1 MVLIGTAGFSYADW
15 QGRFYPPS
23 LPARDRLG
31 YYAQVFPAVE
41 VDSTYYRLPQ
51 PGVMS
56 ALAAKA
62 EGRLSFVVKV
72 HQGMTHAR
80 NAAAADYAAYRQGLE
95 PLRAAGV
102 LGGVLA
108 QFPFAFV
115 NHQAHRDHLAELKAR
130 LGLDV
135 PLIVEFRHR
144 SWNAPEAFAWLRGLG
159 LCFVNVDEPDLKG
172 LLPPTNEATG
182 PVGYVRFHGRNRE
195 KWFKKGAEPWERY
208 DYLYRMAELE
218 PWVPRIQELAART
231 ERTYV
236 IFNNH
241 WQSQAVTNAR
251 QMAEMLGQ
259 PLPEPPAL
267 PAPKKN
273 HEKKNKSRSGE
284 LFPDTQ

>member
-15 QGRFYPPS
+15 QGRFYPPA

-31 YYAQVFPAVE
+31 FYARTFQVVE

-51 PGVMS
+51 PGTM
-56 ALAAKA
+56 AAMTAKA
-62 EGRLSFVVKV
+62 GNRLTFVVKT
-72 HQGMTHAR
+72 HQSMTHAR
-80 NAAAADYAAYRQGLE
+80 NATEADYAAFRQGIE
-95 PLRAAGV
+95 PMASAGV

-115 NHQAHRDHLAELKAR
+115 NHQAHRDYLIELKAR
-130 LGLDV
+130 LGLSV
-135 PLIVEFRHR
+135 PLITEFRHR
-144 SWNAPEAFAWLRGLG
+144 TWNVPEAYAWLRKLE

-195 KWFKKGAEPWERY
+195 KWFKRGAEPWERY
-208 DYLYRMAELE
+208 DYLYKISELE
-218 PWVPRIQELAART
+218 PWVPRIQYLASHAQHT
-231 ERTYV
+231 FV

-251 QMAEMLGQ
+251 QMAELLGQ
-259 PLPEPPAL
+259 PLPEPEVPQ
-267 PAPKKN
+267 APGKRRI
-273 HEKKNKSRSGE
+273 SGPGPMSGE
-284 LFPDTQ
+284 LFPER